1 MLNLIKT
8 PVRVAGTLFAAS
20 LLAAAQG
27 GYGQAVP
34 GGYAQPAQG
43 GYVQPSQRGYGQAA
57 PGGYAQPGTV
67 NYVEGQVKLDG
78 QSITANK
85 IGSTLVS
92 PGHILQTDDGKAEM
106 LLTPGVF
113 VRLDTHSQV
122 KMISPSISDTRV
134 ELLQGRTM
142 LEVAEI
148 EKENHTEVTVGGTS
162 TTVKA
167 RGIYEFTASPALAR
181 VFEGKAVVEQG
192 SRSDYIHKGEQM
204 ALDAT
209 NPKLKTRDFNVKK
222 TEVADDLYAWSKLR
236 ADYTAQANM
245 SAAANYEDYGPGW
258 YGSGWYWDPYFE
270 QYSFLLADG
279 FMWDPFGYGF
289 FSPGYFGAYA
299 PYFGYGGYGGY
310 GYGRGGYGYGRG
322 AGPGIGRGGA
332 ITRGSA
338 LGAAR
343 GGAITRGSALGAAM
357 GGGTRGGLGGMR
369 SSSAGFGG
377 GGMHTGGGGFGGGGM
392 RGGGGGVGGG
402 GMRGGGG
409 GGGGRR

>member
-1 MLNLIKT
+1 MLN
-8 PVRVAGTLFAAS
+8 
-20 LLAAAQG
+20 
-27 GYGQAVP
+27 
-34 GGYAQPAQG
+34 
-43 GYVQPSQRGYGQAA
+43 A

-167 RGIYEFTASPALAR
+167 RGIYEFTASPASAR

-222 TEVADDLYAWSKLR
+222 TPHFTLPEPLWHDSRMTLARWIAAPAAFSC
-236 ADYTAQANM
+236 
-245 SAAANYEDYGPGW
+245 AAASAGRRRPQPPTGARYLPAVDRNQYHRFGGQHHHGRPGH
-258 YGSGWYWDPYFE
+258 GQTPARCRLPRGRRARCS
-270 QYSFLLADG
+270 
-279 FMWDPFGYGF
+279 
-289 FSPGYFGAYA
+289 A
-299 PYFGYGGYGGY
+299 P
-310 GYGRGGYGYGRG
+310 
-322 AGPGIGRGGA
+322 
-332 ITRGSA
+332 TT
-338 LGAAR
+338 AR
-343 GGAITRGSALGAAM
+343 GTWW
-357 GGGTRGGLGGMR
+357 
-369 SSSAGFGG
+369 
-377 GGMHTGGGGFGGGGM
+377 
-392 RGGGGGVGGG
+392 
-402 GMRGGGG
+402 
-409 GGGGRR
+409 